1 MKVYGY
7 CRISRKTQNIERQI
21 RNILKLFP
29 DAIIITEAY
38 TGSKINRKEW
48 NRLLKLVKAGDV
60 IVFDSVSR
68 MSRNEI
74 DGFEAYENLY
84 NQGIDLVFL
93 NEPHINTETFK
104 KALEKA
110 VPMTGTAVDFIL
122 DGINKYLMEL
132 AREQIR
138 LAFQQAQKELD
149 DLHTRTSQGMLTAKL
164 DGKKIGNTAGTKLTT
179 KKSIAVKEVI
189 KKHSVDFGGTLNDT
203 EIMKMTGVAKNTYYK
218 YKRELKEEM

>member
-1 MKVYGY
+1 MKIYGY

-21 RNILKLFP
+21 RNILKLYP

-74 DGFEAYENLY
+74 DGYEAYESLY

-122 DGINKYLMEL
+122 DGINRYLMEL
-132 AREQIR
+132 AKEQIK

-149 DLHTRTSQGMLTAKL
+149 DLHIRTSQGMLTAKL
-164 DGKKIGNTAGTKLTT
+164 DGKKIGNTAGIKLTT
-179 KKSIAVKEVI
+179 KKSIAVKEEI
-189 KKHSVDFGGTLNDT
+189 KKHSIDFGGTLKDT
-203 EIMKMTGVAKNTYYK
+203 ELMKMTGVAKNTFYK
-218 YKRELKEEM
+218 YKKELKEEM